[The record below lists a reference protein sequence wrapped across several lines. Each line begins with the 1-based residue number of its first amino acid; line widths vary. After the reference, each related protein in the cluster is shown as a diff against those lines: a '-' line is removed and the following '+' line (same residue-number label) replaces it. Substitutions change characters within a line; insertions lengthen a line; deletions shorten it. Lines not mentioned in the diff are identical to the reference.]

1 MSKPIPPIFRTTNW
15 RSYNT
20 ALRQRG
26 SLSIWFDPETEWLAA
41 PTGKR
46 GRQPIFTDA
55 AIQTCLTLKALFG
68 LSSLMRHWFEPTD
81 DASGYRHGSEP
92 AGAGR
97 AGLAGAGLQH
107 ALPPPEG
114 HGCGHCRSSRH
125 GGFAPP
131 DRRRAGKRHRFKRT
145 GEACCPS
152 CWSRSP
158 MTSPSARSV
167 QTAPM
172 TPGPAARGAIA
183 VIPTR
188 RNGRLWKEDTP
199 GADARND
206 ILRATNR
213 RYSTACSIA

>member
-1 MSKPIPPIFRTTNW
+1 
-15 RSYNT
+15 
-20 ALRQRG
+20 
-26 SLSIWFDPETEWLAA
+26 
-41 PTGKR
+41 
-46 GRQPIFTDA
+46 
-55 AIQTCLTLKALFG
+55 
-68 LSSLMRHWFEPTD
+68 
-81 DASGYRHGSEP
+81 
-92 AGAGR
+92 
-97 AGLAGAGLQH
+97 
-107 ALPPPEG
+107 
-114 HGCGHCRSSRH
+114 
-125 GGFAPP
+125 
-131 DRRRAGKRHRFKRT
+131 
-145 GEACCPS
+145 
-152 CWSRSP
+152 